1 MMFFYVCL
9 SILGVLVTFLETAF
23 LNFQTIRE
31 RKIENKKIA
40 SKKGF
45 LLFLLSMYVFL
56 CVCVFVVCSSVIA
69 LQTSSFNIGGR
80 NFNIHTYQVA
90 LKKTPQL

>member
-31 RKIENKKIA
+31 RKIENKKIDG
-40 SKKGF
+40 KKGF
-45 LLFLLSMYVFL
+45 PLFLLSMYVFCL
-56 CVCVFVVCSSVIA
+56 SVCLFVCYRTTDFIV
-69 LQTSSFNIGGR
+69 
-80 NFNIHTYQVA
+80 
-90 LKKTPQL
+90 